1 MDATIT
7 EALRR
12 GQLIDMTTT
21 GRKTGLPRRVEIVYH
36 VFDGRI
42 YISGMPRPEPRAW
55 LRNLEA
61 DPRLTIHFKRALVA
75 DLPATARVIT
85 DPVERHEILTR
96 VAAVWNRDASVMEA
110 QSPLIE
116 VTVDGYEGNRAA

>member
-1 MDATIT
+1 MDAAIQQ
-7 EALRR
+7 ALSR

-21 GRKTGLPRRVEIVYH
+21 GRTSGLPRRVEIVYH

-42 YISGMPRPEPRAW
+42 YISGMPSPRPRAW

-61 DPRLTIHFKRALVA
+61 DPHLTIHLKRGPVA

-85 DPVERHEILTR
+85 DPIERHEVLVQ
-96 VAAVWNRDASVMEA
+96 VARAWNRDASAMEA
-110 QSPLIE
+110 NSPLIE
-116 VTVDGYEGNRAA
+116 VVVDGYEGSRAA